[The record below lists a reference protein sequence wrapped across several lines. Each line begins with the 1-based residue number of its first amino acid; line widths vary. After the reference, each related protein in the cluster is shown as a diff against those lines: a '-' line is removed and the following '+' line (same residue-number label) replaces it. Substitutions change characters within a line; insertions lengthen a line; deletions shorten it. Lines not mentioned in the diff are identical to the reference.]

1 MRPAAIS
8 SKLPSLRSRIAA
20 SPESPQGDEAAEH
33 GPGRRVLEIVVQC
46 LMNLRLVSS
55 SDDRALAIRDHL
67 LPLVRD
73 RGMLECQRGSVRVIG
88 LQLGSWLFNH
98 WTPFN
103 DLSSAEAS
111 SPGYRHALEGQHA
124 RPDLPYGLEVW
135 RGDKVLSVLW
145 ADSGSFEV
153 DRFVR
158 GSWEDEALLL

>member
-1 MRPAAIS
+1 
-8 SKLPSLRSRIAA
+8 
-20 SPESPQGDEAAEH
+20 
-33 GPGRRVLEIVVQC
+33 
-46 LMNLRLVSS
+46 MNLKLVAS

-73 RGMLECQRGSVRVIG
+73 RGMLECQRGSVRVIA
-88 LQLGSWLFNH
+88 LQLGPWLFNH

-103 DLSSAEAS
+103 DLSSGEAS
-111 SPGYRHALEGQHA
+111 SPGYRHALERQHT

-135 RGDKVLSVLW
+135 RGAMVLSVLW

-153 DRFVR
+153 DSFVR